1 MATSKLT
8 DRTELTTAPASD
20 DVLHIVD
27 VNDTT
32 GSPAGTSK
40 KIKVSTLI
48 TGGGG
53 GVTSVTGTAPVVSSG
68 GTTPAI
74 SITAATTGAAGS
86 MSSSDKTKLDG
97 IATGAQDGTVTSVGL
112 AVPAAL
118 SVSGSP
124 VTTAGTITIS
134 GAGTSSQY
142 IDGTGALQTTPTGT
156 VTGVTGTAPITS
168 SGGAAPAIGITAATT
183 SAAGSMSSADKT
195 KLDGIATGA
204 QDGTVTSVGITAGQS
219 LEVTSGS
226 PVTTS
231 GSITVGVA
239 SGGIDTAELANS
251 SVSSVKLEN
260 DAVTTAKIADEA
272 ITTNKILDEQVTM
285 DKLALDSVG
294 QDQLNNTAVTSGSY
308 TNADITVDP
317 QGRITAAANGS
328 GGGGGVS
335 VTNQADNRIIT
346 ATAVTDTLNGES
358 QLTYDGT
365 SLVCDGNIK
374 ATNITQT
381 TSGIGSAGGY
391 GQGCTLLIFS
401 AGATIAG
408 YLYTYTITGW
418 VGSNAGSVAQKSTG
432 LVAVSTSTLSGDGMV
447 TTGVVQLA
455 VDPGGNV
462 GDVVYMDTTDGR
474 TTTTAPSSTGEVARV
489 IGYKVT
495 ANVIYL
501 NPSSDW
507 VEIS

>member
-1 MATSKLT
+1 MATKVT
-8 DRTELTTAPASD
+8 DLTELTVTPAND

-27 VNDTT
+27 INDTT
-32 GSPAGTSK
+32 GGPDGTSK
-40 KIKVSTLI
+40 KIKVATLP
-48 TGGGG
+48 GGSS

-86 MSSSDKTKLDG
+86 MSAADKTKLDG

-112 AVPAAL
+112 AVPSAL

-134 GAGTSSQY
+134 GAGTSAEY

-226 PVTTS
+226 PVTSS

-239 SGGIDTAELANS
+239 AGGVDTSELANS
-251 SVSSVKLEN
+251 SVNTDKLEN

-285 DKLALDSVG
+285 DKLALSSVG
-294 QDQLNNTAVTSGSY
+294 TDQLNNTTVTSGSY
-308 TNADITVDP
+308 TNANITVDP
-317 QGRITAAANGS
+317 QGRITAAANGT
-328 GGGGGVS
+328 GGGGITVN
-335 VTNQADNRIIT
+335 NQADNRLIT
-346 ATAVTDTLNGES
+346 ATAVTDTLTGES

-365 SLVCDGNIK
+365 TLVCGGNIK
-374 ATNITQT
+374 ALNITET
-381 TSGIGSAGGY
+381 VTGIGSAGGY
-391 GQGCTLLIFS
+391 GQGCTLIIFS

-408 YLYTYTITGW
+408 YMYAFTTTGW
-418 VGSNAGSVAQKSTG
+418 QGTNASTVTQKSTG
-432 LVAVSTSTLSGDGMV
+432 LVAMATTTLSGDGMV
-447 TTGVVQLA
+447 TRGVVQLA

-474 TTTTAPSSTGEVARV
+474 TTTTAPSSSSEVVRV
-489 IGYKVT
+489 IGYKV
-495 ANVIYL
+495 ASAVIYL
-501 NPSSDW
+501 NPSQDW